1 MHFYEGKAKEKLYE
15 EEYRKKSYFN
25 GCCNGCV
32 FVVGGFLNLSAWNA
46 VSEFNTNIA
55 NYVHQYEDL
64 VHANDLSGIAE
75 LETDIEYQ
83 LEHSATRID
92 GTVAFDYILLGL
104 SVAFMLL
111 VIVIANVQI
120 ARPARKASNE
130 LNQIVGK
137 IIENKGDLTERLTVK
152 SKDEIGQLADG
163 INGFINELQRLMQN
177 LQNQSEKMLT
187 SAATISNQVSDSNQS
202 ALNIS
207 SAMEELAASMQEI
220 NATMDQI
227 ASGSHDILERVESMD
242 ASADNGNKTV
252 ESIKSRAVMM
262 QKETQ
267 DSKDNA
273 VKVLQKIST
282 ELEGAVTE
290 SGNVSKI
297 NELTGNI
304 LNIAS
309 QTNLLALNASIEAA
323 RAGEAGRGFAVVA
336 DEIRVLA
343 ENSSKTANDIQDIS
357 NIVMDAVTRL
367 ADNSR
372 QMLDFVEKD
381 VIKDYDAFVGV
392 VNQYEADAEL
402 MSDILGEFAKQAG
415 TINQT
420 MQNMNSGIEDVS
432 TTVGESA
439 RAVTSVAE
447 DASVLVDAMA
457 QIQDATGE
465 SQKISE
471 ELQSEVAKFEK
482 V

>member
-1 MHFYEGKAKEKLYE
+1 MREKQ
-15 EEYRKKSYFN
+15 RRKGMKKSI
-25 GCCNGCV
+25 GRKAILMVAIMGV
-32 FVVGGFLNLSAWNA
+32 LLVLAIFLNLSAWNTI
-46 VSEFNTNIA
+46 SEFNANIA
-55 NYVHQYEDL
+55 DYVHQYEDL
-64 VHANDLSGIAE
+64 VHANDLSGITA
-75 LETDIEYQ
+75 LEGNIEYE
-83 LEHSATRID
+83 LEHSAIKID
-92 GTVAFDYILLGL
+92 GTVLFDYILLGA
-104 SVAFMLL
+104 SIVFMLL
-111 VIVIANVQI
+111 VVVIANVEI

-137 IIENKGDLTERLTVK
+137 IIENKGDLTERISVK

-177 LQNQSEKMLT
+177 LQAQSEKMLT
-187 SAATISNQVSDSNQS
+187 SAATISGQVSDSNQS
-202 ALNIS
+202 ALNVS

-227 ASGSHDILERVESMD
+227 ANGSHDILERVESMD
-242 ASADNGNKTV
+242 ASADNGNRTV
-252 ESIKSRAVMM
+252 EAIKSRAVMM

-267 DSKDNA
+267 DSKNNA

-304 LNIAS
+304 LSIAS

-457 QIQDATGE
+457 QIQEATGE

-471 ELQSEVAKFEK
+471 ELQGEVAKFEK